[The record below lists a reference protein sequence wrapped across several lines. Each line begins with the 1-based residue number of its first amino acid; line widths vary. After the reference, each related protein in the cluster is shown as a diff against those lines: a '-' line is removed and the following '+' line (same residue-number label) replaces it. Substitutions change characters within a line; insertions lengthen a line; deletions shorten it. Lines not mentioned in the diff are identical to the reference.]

1 MYVVYEQCCS
11 YSGDANSARHKCY
24 LNACAR
30 AHACTR
36 ARARVRV
43 CACARAFVCVRVQV
57 CLRVRVSEAEVARL
71 FTSDP
76 RAHTCAGVCMR
87 TRQKLY

>member
-1 MYVVYEQCCS
+1 M
-11 YSGDANSARHKCY
+11 NSAAPTLVMPIVLDTSATSTR
-24 LNACAR
+24 ARAR

-76 RAHTCAGVCMR
+76 RAHTCVEMCMR
-87 TRQKLY
+87 RRQKLC